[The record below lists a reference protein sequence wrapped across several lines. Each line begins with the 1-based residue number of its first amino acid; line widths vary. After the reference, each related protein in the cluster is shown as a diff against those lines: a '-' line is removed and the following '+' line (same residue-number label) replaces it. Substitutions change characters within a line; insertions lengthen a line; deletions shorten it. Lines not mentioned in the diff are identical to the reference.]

1 MVWPFVWFS
10 SWLVCYLLI
19 HSYQNPYLSKKKIF
33 RTGLLLNKLT
43 GSNTLE
49 KSVRLESVSGYAD
62 YRPVPCILCLDE
74 CTCYS
79 NNEV

>member
-1 MVWPFVWFS
+1 MWPFVWFFL
-10 SWLVCYLLI
+10 LVGLLPI
-19 HSYQNPYLSKKKIF
+19 NSFISKSLSFKKIF

-49 KSVRLESVSGYAD
+49 ESVRLESVSGYAD

-79 NNEV
+79 NEV